1 MKNSAK
7 VIYLEE
13 YRQSRERRAI
23 DLLAMLD
30 RNLSAYGIRYED
42 HSHLWKALG
51 MGPGSC
57 HAESDPPDDGSDT
70 PQSA

>member
-1 MKNSAK
+1 MKNCAK
-7 VIYLEE
+7 VIYLDE

-30 RNLSAYGIRYED
+30 RNLAAYGIRYED
-42 HSHLWKALG
+42 HCHLWKALG
-51 MGPGSC
+51 MGPNGCS
-57 HAESDPPDDGSDT
+57 AEADPPDDGDS